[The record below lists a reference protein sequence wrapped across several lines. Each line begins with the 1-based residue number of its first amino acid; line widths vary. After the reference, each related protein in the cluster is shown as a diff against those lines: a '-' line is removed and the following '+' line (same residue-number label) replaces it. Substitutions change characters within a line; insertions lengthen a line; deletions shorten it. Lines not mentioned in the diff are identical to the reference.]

1 MDPNYKK
8 MEYAQNETKK
18 SEAIPNDGKN
28 SKSSRLNKSN
38 APKSS
43 SQAKIKSNSA
53 SFNNFNNQSDL
64 QVRKRIFLDGKFNSN
79 LINLN

>member
-8 MEYAQNETKK
+8 MEYAQNEKIETKK
-18 SEAIPNDGKN
+18 SEISPTDGKN

-38 APKSS
+38 VTKSS

-64 QVRKRIFLDGKFNSN
+64 QVRKKCLSIAN
-79 LINLN
+79 LMAI